1 VPPNWRLTARR
12 QALAGRA
19 TIIHTI
25 RSFFQSRGYLEVET
39 PYRIP
44 APAPEVHIDATPSGP
59 WFLHPSPELCMKRL
73 LAAGYERIF
82 QICRVWREGERGR
95 RHTPEFTLLEWY
107 RAHAGYRDVMEECRA
122 LVEAAA
128 ASLGVSRQIS
138 FQGKTISLAGPWDRV
153 TVREAFLSHGGISM
167 EEALENGS
175 FDQVM
180 VEAIE
185 PALGNNRPA
194 FLLDYPAER
203 GSLARLRPDDPT
215 VAERFEFYIA
225 GVELANAFSELT
237 DPGEQ
242 RGRFE
247 AEEALRRSL
256 GKAHYPMPE
265 KFLAELPFMPPSA
278 GIALGVDRL
287 AMILLNS
294 SSIDEVMAFTPE
306 EL

>member
-1 VPPNWRLTARR
+1 M
-12 QALAGRA
+12 
-19 TIIHTI
+19 IIQTI
-25 RSFFQSRGYLEVET
+25 RSFFHSHGYLEVET
-39 PYRIP
+39 PHRIP
-44 APAPEVHIDATPSGP
+44 APAPEVHIDTAPSGP

-82 QICRVWREGERGR
+82 QVCRVWREGERGR

-107 RAHAGYRDVMEECRA
+107 RANAGYRDVMEECRA
-122 LVEAAA
+122 LVEAVA
-128 ASLGVSRQIS
+128 ASLGMDKRIC
-138 FQGKTISLAGPWDRV
+138 FQGKTISFAGPWDRV
-153 TVREAFLSHGGISM
+153 TVREAFLAHGGISM

-175 FDQVM
+175 FDEVM

-185 PALGNNRPA
+185 PALGNDRPA

-225 GVELANAFSELT
+225 GVELANAFTELT
-237 DPGEQ
+237 DPSEQ
-242 RGRFE
+242 RSRFE
-247 AEEALRRSL
+247 AEEARRRSL
-256 GKAHYPMPE
+256 GKPHYPMPE

-287 AMILLNS
+287 AMILLNA
-294 SSIDEVMAFTPE
+294 SSIDDVVAFTPE